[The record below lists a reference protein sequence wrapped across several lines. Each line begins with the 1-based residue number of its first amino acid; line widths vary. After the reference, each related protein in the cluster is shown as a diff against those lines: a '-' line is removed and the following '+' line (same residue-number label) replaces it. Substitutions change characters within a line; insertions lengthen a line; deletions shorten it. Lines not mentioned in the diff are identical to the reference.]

1 MSRSFFTD
9 QEVRLATERRLKYI
23 GTAKVN
29 ISQIQFDPPLPRDL
43 DLKNLE
49 RLRGIFRKNRC
60 RRLDV
65 DNHVPT
71 IVSQHDIT
79 NALRKANVPQQSLL
93 TNVAHQIPQ
102 LAFVVGQLRGL
113 HGRHRV
119 QAGAEVLPP
128 ADRWWIVD
136 LYLDDIGE
144 ELRASLVEEY
154 ANQKK
159 PTDGEIYRKIRQY
172 EGEDNEAFRERWFI
186 NWTTK
191 ETAVSGVLLT
201 GYWQFLGFGQTE

>member
-23 GTAKVN
+23 GTAKVS

-49 RLRGIFRKNRC
+49 RLRSIFRKNRC

-65 DNHVPT
+65 DNHVPA
-71 IVSQHDIT
+71 IVSQHDLT
-79 NALRKANVPQQSLL
+79 DALRKANVPLQSLL
-93 TNVAHQIPQ
+93 TKNAHQIPY
-102 LAFVVGQLRGL
+102 LVFVAGQLQGL

-128 ADRWWIVD
+128 ADRWWTVD
-136 LYLDDIGE
+136 LYLDGM
-144 ELRASLVEEY
+144 STFVLVF
-154 ANQKK
+154 
-159 PTDGEIYRKIRQY
+159 PC
-172 EGEDNEAFRERWFI
+172 
-186 NWTTK
+186 
-191 ETAVSGVLLT
+191 
-201 GYWQFLGFGQTE
+201 